1 MGGIIRAL
9 IRSEN
14 MQIYNIYPKY
24 ISSINT
30 LSKTIYW
37 TSIKHVEGVN
47 VVTTESLMRVEKS
60 VCTGHSTGGWLES
73 ASHQILL
80 TQIE

>member
-47 VVTTESLMRVEKS
+47 VVTTESLMRVQKS
-60 VCTGHSTGGWLES
+60 ALATAQVAG
-73 ASHQILL
+73 
-80 TQIE
+80 